1 MKSKIRITLKESILD
16 PQGTTV
22 KHALE
27 NLGYADVND
36 VRIGK
41 YIEVDLKTND
51 PEVAAK
57 ESTEICKKLL
67 ANEVIEN
74 FDFDIEEK

>member
-1 MKSKIRITLKESILD
+1 MKSKIKIMLKESVLD

-27 NLGYADVND
+27 NLGFGDVND

-41 YIEVDLKTND
+41 YIEVDLKTD
-51 PEVAAK
+51 DKAQAEAETK
-57 ESTEICKKLL
+57 EMCDKLL
-67 ANEVIEN
+67 ANLVIESYE
-74 FDFDIEEK
+74 FEVE